1 MSDVMTPTG
10 TAPGNTHIGQPID
23 RVEDDLLLR
32 GQGEF
37 VADVPAEN
45 VLHAVIFRS
54 PVAHARVRSIGLDAA
69 LALPGVA
76 AICTHEDIG
85 PDIPT
90 IPLRQQVFEEVK
102 P

>member
-1 MSDVMTPTG
+1 MSDVLTPAG
-10 TAPGNTHIGQPID
+10 TAPGNTYVGQPID

-32 GQGEF
+32 GRGEF

-54 PVAHARVRSIGLDAA
+54 PVAHARIHSIGLDAA

-76 AICTHEDIG
+76 AIFTHVDFGSEVMI
-85 PDIPT
+85 
-90 IPLRQQVFEEVK
+90 IPLRHQVIV
-102 P
+102 